1 MATTLDVLARLRADT
16 SQYTSSMRS
25 ASASATQLARASEGV
40 GSKSKAGLGAAV
52 GMMSRL
58 TGVATIAGGVIG
70 GLFASSTLQKGY
82 QRLTTIQDAT
92 TQLTVSLGSAAKA
105 ATFMDKILAT
115 VKGTPFNL
123 DQFADAASQ
132 MVSLGANAKKVP
144 SYMNAIGEAAAGKG
158 RRAAEFVGRLSAAF
172 GQASTMGRITGDTL
186 MQLEMAGVPATKI
199 LANSFGKTTEEFR
212 KLVSKGAVPAEVAM
226 DALSRGIIKG
236 TTGAAGATK
245 ALSGTMAGLRKN
257 LTGAVGGL
265 GASQARLGAA
275 IIKPFTGQLVTGLNL
290 AADQIDKF
298 TAKIKPILEGVAK
311 SSGMKK
317 FMAWLQT
324 LPAMIEQGLGIAATM
339 VGAAFK
345 LLSPV
350 IQWLVSSLFPALWG
364 AIQTVYQAF
373 VAAYPSIYAFGQ
385 ALISAFG
392 KYGPVVIRIVRDL
405 GNVVAFLVKV
415 FAGALRV
422 LTPVAPA
429 IAAITFAVIGANIVM
444 GIYNGIVGFATTVSA
459 IFTAATYGQTTAIAG
474 ESAATLTLSG
484 RLAYAAG
491 ATWGFVTAKY
501 AAFTAILRNIGV
513 QIWYVSTLT
522 AEAIASG
529 VSTAATWLGYHA
541 INAQTAVKNLA
552 IGANIRSAATTVVET
567 GAKIAATVA
576 TFALTAAL
584 AALNFVMSMNP
595 IGLIILAIVALVAI
609 VVIAYN
615 KFSWFRTG
623 VQAVWNTI
631 KTVVGTALRFIGQA
645 IVAYFTLYRTII
657 VGVWNAIVAV
667 FRFAF
672 NLIKTIVLGYLN
684 IYRVIFTAGW
694 NALLVVVRFVW
705 NAIVGAVRFA
715 ATMIASVVSWIG
727 GAISRAVGF
736 VTGLPARIAT
746 AVAGIG
752 SWLYNAGR
760 NLIQGFVNGIRS
772 LISAPVNAIRGMGGS
787 ALRALKSAL
796 GLASPSKYTMAMGR
810 FTTLGLAIGITN
822 ATPSAVSASQAMG
835 NAVVADLNGQT
846 ARVAAAAAQLKSAG
860 AGGGGG
866 KAKPKYYEPG
876 YKNPKYSYGDLYGL
890 PGSKSRAGYYDPKSS
905 EPKNTISIK
914 ERQRRAAAA
923 SRRAAAAAAKAADP
937 FGLLALG
944 KLMGGAGGGAGGGG
958 GGKAKKSGFDAASAT
973 IKAVREGITARITA
987 AKADIAAI
995 KQKMT
1000 EMSNQIRDSIVEF
1013 GSITQTKLPTGM
1025 TGGANYLVAQM
1036 QKRVDDVKKFQ
1047 AQVDQLRKAG
1057 LNNTSLQEI
1066 INAGAVEGGTIAA
1079 NLLEGGKSTIGQV
1092 NSLEKQLAASG
1103 TAIGG
1108 TAATSAYGAQQ
1119 ASAQNRLNAL
1129 QGSMKVT
1136 NNNKTIKVEKGAV
1149 SVSVNVGNLK
1159 DQKAVDSAVEAAV
1172 NRAFTKLTRTLAAKS

>member
-40 GSKSKAGLGAAV
+40 GSKSKAGLGAAI
-52 GMMSRL
+52 GMVSRL
-58 TGVATIAGGVIG
+58 SGVATIAGGVIG

-144 SYMNAIGEAAAGKG
+144 AYMNAIGEAAAGKG

-298 TAKIKPILEGVAK
+298 TAKIKPILEGISK

-324 LPAMIEQGLGIAATM
+324 LPALIEQGLGVAATII
-339 VGAAFK
+339 GAAFK

-364 AIQTVYQAF
+364 AIQTIYNAF
-373 VAAYPSIYAFGQ
+373 VTAWPAIYAFGQ
-385 ALISAFG
+385 ALINAIG
-392 KYGPVVIRIVRDL
+392 TYGPTVIGVVRTL
-405 GNVVAFLVKV
+405 GDVVAFLVTV
-415 FAGALRV
+415 FAGVLKV

-429 IAAITFAVIGANIVM
+429 IVAVAGAVWGAIIAV
-444 GIYNGIVGFATTVSA
+444 GIYNGIVGWATMVSG
-459 IFTAATYGQTTAIAG
+459 IFTAATYGQTTAIEG
-474 ESAATLTLSG
+474 EAAATLTLSG

-513 QIWYVSTLT
+513 EIWYVSTLT

-529 VSTAATWLGYHA
+529 VSTFAIWLGVTA

-576 TFALTAAL
+576 TFALTAAM

-595 IGLIILAIVALVAI
+595 IGLIIIAIVALVAI

-623 VQAVWNTI
+623 VQAVWNAI
-631 KTVVGTALRFIGQA
+631 KTVVGTALRWIMVA
-645 IVAYFTLYRTII
+645 IIAYFTLYRTII
-657 VGVWNAIVAV
+657 MGVWNAIVVV

-705 NAIVGAVRFA
+705 NAIVGAVRFGA
-715 ATMIASVVSWIG
+715 NMIASVVSWIG

-736 VTGLPARIAT
+736 VTGLPARIT
-746 AVAGIG
+746 AAVVGFG
-752 SWLYNAGR
+752 TLLYNAGR
-760 NLIQGFVNGIRS
+760 NIIQGFTNGVRDFIM
-772 LISAPVNAIRGMGGS
+772 APINAIRNMG
-787 ALRALKSAL
+787 AATLAALKVSL
-796 GLASPSKYTMAMGR
+796 GMASPSKYTMTMGR

-822 ATPSAVSASQAMG
+822 GTPQAVAASTAMG
-835 NAVVADLNGQT
+835 NAVVAELNGQT
-846 ARVAAAAAQLKSAG
+846 ARVAAAASQLKSAG
-860 AGGGGG
+860 TT
-866 KAKPKYYEPG
+866 
-876 YKNPKYSYGDLYGL
+876 YGFTSGAWDGQAQ
-890 PGSKSRAGYYDPKSS
+890 PPPEFVGFGR
-905 EPKNTISIK
+905 PKNNRRPSRGNPYSP
-914 ERQRRAAAA
+914 EMNNRQIDAVNKSGEARRAAA
-923 SRRAAAAAAKAADP
+923 RKAAAKAADP
-937 FGLLALG
+937 YGLNAMLASLG
-944 KLMGGAGGGAGGGG
+944 KAGGAGGGGG
-958 GGKAKKSGFDAASAT
+958 GGKAKKSAFDAVAAT
-973 IKAVREGITARITA
+973 IKAVRDGITARITA

-1092 NSLEKQLAASG
+1092 NSLEKQLALTG
-1103 TAIGG
+1103 TALGG
-1108 TAATSAYGAQQ
+1108 TAATSAYGAQK
-1119 ASAQNRLNAL
+1119 ASAEKRLNAL

-1159 DQKAVDSAVEAAV
+1159 DQKAVDRAVEAAV
-1172 NRAFTKLTRTLAAKS
+1172 NRAFTALTRTLAAKS

>member
-92 TQLTVSLGSAAKA
+92 TQLTVSLGSATKA

-144 SYMNAIGEAAAGKG
+144 TYMNAIGEAAAGKG

-298 TAKIKPILEGVAK
+298 TAKIKPILEGISK

-317 FMAWLQT
+317 FMAYLQT
-324 LPAMIEQGLGIAATM
+324 LPSMIEQGLSIAATM

-373 VAAYPSIYAFGQ
+373 VAAYPSIYAFSQ
-385 ALISAFG
+385 ALISSLG
-392 KYGPVVIRIVRDL
+392 KYAPVVIRIVRDL

-415 FAGALRV
+415 FAGALKV

-429 IAAITFAVIGANIVM
+429 IVAITAAVVGANIVM
-444 GIYNGIVGFATTVSA
+444 GIYNGIVGFATTIKA

-522 AEAIASG
+522 AEAIASR
-529 VSTAATWLGYHA
+529 VSTVATWLGVTA

-576 TFALTAAL
+576 TFALTAAV

-595 IGLIILAIVALVAI
+595 IGLIIIAIVALVAI

-615 KFSWFRTG
+615 RFSWFRTG
-623 VQAVWNTI
+623 VQAVWNAI
-631 KTVVGTALRFIGQA
+631 KTVVGTALRFIGQS

-672 NLIKTIVLGYLN
+672 NLIRTIVVGYFN

-694 NALLVVVRFVW
+694 NALLAVVRFVW
-705 NAIVGAVRFA
+705 GAIVGAVRFGA
-715 ATMIASVVSWIG
+715 NMIGAVVSWIG

-736 VTGLPARIAT
+736 VLSLPARIAT

-772 LISAPVNAIRGMGGS
+772 LISAPVNAVRGMGGS

-796 GLASPSKYTMAMGR
+796 GITSPSKYTMTMGK
-810 FTTLGLAIGITN
+810 FVSLGLATGITN
-822 ATPSAVSASQAMG
+822 ATPQAVAASQAMG

-846 ARVAAAAAQLKSAG
+846 ARVAAAASQLKSAG
-860 AGGGGG
+860 SG
-866 KAKPKYYEPG
+866 AKPKYYEPG
-876 YKNPKYSYGDLYGL
+876 YKNPKYSYADLYGL
-890 PGSKSRAGYYDPKSS
+890 PGSASRAGAKPKTPLAANGKKPLSV
-905 EPKNTISIK
+905 K
-914 ERQRRAAAA
+914 EMQAMGKK
-923 SRRAAAAAAKAADP
+923 AAAAAAKAADP
-937 FGLLALG
+937 FAGLLDIG
-944 KLMGGAGGGAGGGG
+944 KLGGGSGGGSG
-958 GGKAKKSGFDAASAT
+958 GGKGKAKKSGFDAASAT

-1092 NSLEKQLAASG
+1092 NSLEKQLALSG

-1108 TAATSAYGAQQ
+1108 TAATSAYGAQK

-1129 QGSMKVT
+1129 QGSMQVT

-1159 DQKAVDSAVEAAV
+1159 DQKAVDKAVEAAV
-1172 NRAFTKLTRTLAAKS
+1172 NRAFTALTRTLAAKS